1 MRMERISESIMLEY
15 RTVPLSIPRN
25 AKHGD
30 KAKVWISLFVTKV
43 VTRMNLFVNCK
54 RGGFKNQQA
63 IKACRKGTA
72 KKNCG
77 LEVLGE
83 EM

>member
-1 MRMERISESIMLEY
+1 MRMEIISESMMLEY
-15 RTVPLSIPRN
+15 KTVLFSCQ
-25 AKHGD
+25 ASD
-30 KAKVWISLFVTKV
+30 KAKFWIPLFVTKV
-43 VTRMNLFVNCK
+43 VMRMNLFVNCK
-54 RGGFKNQQA
+54 RGGVKNQQA

>member
-1 MRMERISESIMLEY
+1 MRMEIISESMMLHTGQY
-15 RTVPLSIPRN
+15 FCD

-30 KAKVWISLFVTKV
+30 KAKFWIPLFITKV
-43 VTRMNLFVNCK
+43 GMRMNLFVNCN
-54 RGGFKNQQA
+54 RGGVKNQQA

-77 LEVLGE
+77 LEGLGE
-83 EM
+83 KM

>member
-1 MRMERISESIMLEY
+1 MMLEY
-15 RTVPLSIPRN
+15 RTVLLSIPSN
-25 AKHGD
+25 AIHGD
-30 KAKVWISLFVTKV
+30 KAKVWIPLFVTKLV
-43 VTRMNLFVNCK
+43 MRMNLFVNCK

-72 KKNCG
+72 KKKCD
-77 LEVLGE
+77 LEGLGE